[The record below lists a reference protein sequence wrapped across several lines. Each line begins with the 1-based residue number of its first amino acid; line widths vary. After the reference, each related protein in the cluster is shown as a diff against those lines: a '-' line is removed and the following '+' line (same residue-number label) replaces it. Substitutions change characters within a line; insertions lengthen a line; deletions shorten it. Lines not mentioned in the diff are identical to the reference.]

1 MLQHLRWQKSFPYD
15 LHVCLCRRYASA
27 RLTRKEKIEGLNHI
41 ARSKL
46 YHLDSQFDLFSDKVT
61 KVVDLGYAPG
71 NWLLYAR
78 DALLMAHGIDLE
90 KIYQK
95 CTLVGLDIV
104 VGNHPQGS
112 FTTQGNIFSKLAH
125 ANVLQLLKEHAYRRL
140 AIQNGALI
148 ELESTKDSSLD
159 SEMARISALF
169 QNLQLKEETLDD
181 TLRLQ
186 DYQAD
191 LVMSDLTHP
200 FLQDKGFFN
209 NTTSKPY
216 IRSSTNAALQ
226 SHTTDPLK
234 NSIDMADAALLLCC
248 DTLAKGGSFL
258 IRLARVDLA
267 DPELQILEQRL
278 RRTFT
283 EVQRWNVEGATESNS
298 LKVRELYFICRNKI
312 DHLADKYKVFDVER

>member
-1 MLQHLRWQKSFPYD
+1 MHK
-15 LHVCLCRRYASA
+15 CLGRTYASA

-46 YHLDSQFDLFSDKVT
+46 YHLDSQFDLFSDSVT

-78 DALLMAHGIDLE
+78 DALLMAHGIDPE
-90 KIYQK
+90 KVYQK

-125 ANVLQLLKEHAYRRL
+125 ANVLKLLKEHAYRRL
-140 AIQNGALI
+140 AAQNGALI
-148 ELESTKDSSLD
+148 ESGSTKDPTLD

-169 QNLQLKEETLDD
+169 QNLQLDDETLDGI
-181 TLRLQ
+181 LRLQ

-216 IRSSTNAALQ
+216 IRSSTNSALQ
-226 SHTTDPLK
+226 THITDPLK
-234 NSIDMADAALLLCC
+234 SSIDMADAALLLCC

-278 RRTFT
+278 QRTFKEVEKWNLEGVT
-283 EVQRWNVEGATESNS
+283 ETKSM
-298 LKVRELYFICRNKI
+298 KTRELYFICKNKI